1 VRRLLLFRHAKAV
14 QSGRS
19 GSEDHLRGLIDRGRK
34 DSATIGAY
42 LATEGLVPG
51 RALVSSA
58 VRTQETW
65 KFSAREFGVPVAA
78 DTEERLYDATPE
90 AILDLVKE
98 TPANVQSLL
107 VIAHNPGLQDLALML
122 LASGNVKARGQL
134 EENLPT
140 AGLVIVDFPFDEWRN
155 LRRESGSLE
164 RFVTPKL
171 LRAGKGR

>member
-1 VRRLLLFRHAKAV
+1 MRRLLLFRHAKAV

-42 LATEGLVPG
+42 LATEGLVPE

-134 EENLPT
+134 EELPT

-155 LRRESGSLE
+155 LRRKSGSLE